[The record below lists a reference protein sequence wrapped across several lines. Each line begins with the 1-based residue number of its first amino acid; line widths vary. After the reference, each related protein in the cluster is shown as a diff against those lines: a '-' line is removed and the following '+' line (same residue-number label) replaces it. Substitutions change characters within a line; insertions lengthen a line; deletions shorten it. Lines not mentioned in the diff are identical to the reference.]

1 MFKERTC
8 KPEKGNKY
16 YITKDC
22 GGWSPCIK
30 GKPTDKDCN
39 VLSNCVGYAV
49 GRFNEIHDR
58 KCCDLLGS
66 RNAGLLTEFCK
77 PQGLLFDSSTPHAG
91 AVMVWQ
97 KKNGAGHCAVVEKV
111 VNENTVVTS
120 ESGYNSKV
128 PWWRKERNRGNGNWG
143 CGSAYNFIGFI
154 YKEVE
159 KNMVKMGSVGTEVY
173 KIQVRL
179 RTLGYFDSLCDGKFG
194 KKTLGAVLAYQKLN
208 GLTVDGIVGKN
219 TLKSLGL
226 D

>member
-1 MFKERTC
+1 MFSERIR

-16 YITKDC
+16 YITKDS

-30 GKPTDKDCN
+30 GKPIDKDCN
-39 VLSNCVGYAV
+39 VLSNCVGYVV

-66 RNAGLLTEFCK
+66 KNAGLLVEFCK
-77 PQGLLFDSSTPHAG
+77 PQGLLFDSSTPHVG

-97 KKNGAGHCAVVEKV
+97 KKNGAGHCAIVEKV
-111 VNENTVVTS
+111 VSEHTVITS
-120 ESGYNSKV
+120 ESGYNSKI
-128 PWWRKERNRGNGNWG
+128 PWGRKERKRGNGNWD
-143 CGSAYNFIGFI
+143 CGSAYTFIGFI
-154 YKEVE
+154 YKEEV
-159 KNMVKMGSVGTEVY
+159 KNMVKMGSVGADVT

-179 RTLGYFDSLCDGKFG
+179 RALGYFDSLCDGHFG

-226 D
+226 N

>member
-8 KPEKGNKY
+8 KPESGNKY
-16 YITKDC
+16 YITKDS

-111 VNENTVVTS
+111 VNENTVITS

-128 PWWRKERNRGNGNWG
+128 PWWRKERTRGNGNWG
-143 CGSAYNFIGFI
+143 CGSAYTFMGFI
-154 YKEVE
+154 YKEDV
-159 KNMVKMGSVGTEVY
+159 KNMVKMGSVGEDVK
-173 KIQVRL
+173 KIQIRL
-179 RTLGYFDSLCDGKFG
+179 KTLGYFESLCDGYFG

-208 GLTVDGIVGKN
+208 GLAVDGIVGKN
-219 TLKSLGL
+219 TLKSLRL
-226 D
+226 N

>member
-1 MFKERTC
+1 MFKERTS

-30 GKPTDKDCN
+30 GKPTDNDCN

-66 RNAGLLTEFCK
+66 KNAGLLTEFCK

-97 KKNGAGHCAVVEKV
+97 KKNGAGHCAIVEKV
-111 VNENTVVTS
+111 VNEHTVITS
-120 ESGYNSKV
+120 ESGYNSRI
-128 PWWRKERNRGNGNWG
+128 PWWRKERCRGSGSWG
-143 CGSAYNFIGFI
+143 CGSAYTFIGFI
-154 YKEVE
+154 YKEE
-159 KNMVKMGSVGTEVY
+159 IKNMVKMGSVGADVT

-179 RTLGYFDSLCDGKFG
+179 RTLGYFDSLCDGHFG
-194 KKTLGAVLAYQKLN
+194 KKTLGAVLSFQKLN
-208 GLTVDGIVGKN
+208 GLAVDGIVGTK
-219 TLKSLGL
+219 TLTALGL
-226 D
+226 K